1 MELLFISVKENIRNR
16 TSGGLPETA
25 ALAIKGD
32 DMHLKRIASISLL
45 VTLLATCFSFAGEQL
60 TRSEV
65 FYSGD
70 KDFAYAA
77 QETIKENGRTYHLK
91 NIDYEILK
99 KPDAVEKTAEV
110 KGLKEEKAPKTR
122 AFTIDGKKVK
132 LFLNA
137 SKTTYTKVPAEE
149 KYVYQAEDPY
159 TFKPDQSRSFRNEGG
174 QTVTGTLKD
183 TVKGSIYKKA
193 ITIPGRFTGEEGA
206 KYFYF
211 ANTGNLWPL
220 NTSAPTW
227 QGYERDILTYLGLN
241 PASYGITGGRWTGE
255 THSGGN
261 VIKTASFSGT
271 KNVCDYTCTYTVQ
284 GGEDI
289 YTANA
294 VYSGYKVKAIMTYE
308 PYMSLK
314 TKIMIGAAIGIAAIA
329 IAAILYFLKR
339 KKKDEKEQG

>member
-1 MELLFISVKENIRNR
+1 MN
-16 TSGGLPETA
+16 
-25 ALAIKGD
+25 
-32 DMHLKRIASISLL
+32 LKRIATLSLAVMIL
-45 VTLLATCFSFAGEQL
+45 STCFPFAGEQL
-60 TRSEV
+60 TKSDV
-65 FYSGD
+65 FYSKD
-70 KDFAYAA
+70 KNFTYAA
-77 QETIKENGRTYHLK
+77 KDTIEENGKHYQLK
-91 NIDYEILK
+91 DIRYEMLK
-99 KPDAVEKTAEV
+99 KPDTVEKTAEV

-159 TFKPDQSRSFRNEGG
+159 TFKPDQSRSFQNEGG

-255 THSGGN
+255 TYSGGN

-308 PYMSLK
+308 LYMSLK